1 MALQSEVHL
10 LSISQVCM
18 VELVTTGQLLGRRQ
32 QMPLLLPRQA
42 GPLATCIWHLVL
54 EPPHAV
60 LVEHFL
66 VTAALVEQL
75 FFAPTV
81 VPKFCAIDGF
91 Q

>member
-1 MALQSEVHL
+1 MVLQSEVHL
-10 LSISQVCM
+10 LSMSQVCM
-18 VELVTTGQLLGRRQ
+18 VEFATTGQVLGRRQ

-42 GPLATCIWHLVL
+42 GPFATCIWHLVL
-54 EPPHAV
+54 EPPQAV

-66 VTAALVEQL
+66 VTAAAAEQL

-81 VPKFCAIDGF
+81 VPKFWATDGF